1 MVAKKHRNTAEAAN
15 PNAVKRRPSF
25 EIANDFVELNFKP
38 IIEVEA
44 EESLSKAELKAKRKQ
59 ERRERKQRHLLRNS
73 IIAVICLV
81 VVAGT
86 TATIWWN
93 SSNEP
98 VNALDKNTYQ
108 FVVDEGSTVDEVA
121 SALRSAD
128 FIRSTLARRLKLRYM
143 PQISFAF
150 DSLQTDAMKLDA
162 LIKSGIGPGSS
173 AE

>member
-93 SSNEP
+93 SSNEHFDLFSSKERILVP
-98 VNALDKNTYQ
+98 LPAAKIIEFNFIIFTSPLFYKFYNAQLCNLIYRN
-108 FVVDEGSTVDEVA
+108 EP
-121 SALRSAD
+121 
-128 FIRSTLARRLKLRYM
+128 RL
-143 PQISFAF
+143 F
-150 DSLQTDAMKLDA
+150 
-162 LIKSGIGPGSS
+162 
-173 AE
+173 